1 MPEHD
6 TVEKRS
12 ERPAVEPNAFDGSR
26 PAWKGA
32 GIADVDLILEGGA
45 MRAQFTAGVL
55 DVFMDRGLFCGR
67 TIGVS
72 AGALCGYNYVAGAK
86 GRSCYLNVK
95 YCDDWRYLS
104 LKSFVRT
111 GNAYGREFAF
121 ERIPNELEPFD
132 ARAFDESPL
141 KLVAVSSNLATGEA
155 DYHELASAR
164 EGTPYLIASSSMPLV
179 SQIVEIDGKLLL
191 DGGACD
197 SVPYLFSLL
206 TAPRERKR
214 IVVLTQ
220 ADGYVKSPNRL
231 MPLLHQRYA
240 EFPYYLERLQSRH
253 FHYNRTY
260 RALMRSRDEGKL
272 FVIRP
277 PEPVEVASMEKDP
290 GKLMDLYEQG
300 CAEAVRLWVDL
311 QRYLESRHAGAPLRA
326 GSADLSRAAR
336 SGGVRSFAPT
346 PQRRPLRRAQ
356 PPIDPGRNAGR
367 RCGIAAGFR
376 MR

>member
-1 MPEHD
+1 
-6 TVEKRS
+6 
-12 ERPAVEPNAFDGSR
+12 
-26 PAWKGA
+26 
-32 GIADVDLILEGGA
+32 

-277 PEPVEVASMEKDP
+277 PEPVEVTSMEKDP

-311 QRYLESRHAGAPLRA
+311 QRYLES
-326 GSADLSRAAR
+326 
-336 SGGVRSFAPT
+336 
-346 PQRRPLRRAQ
+346 
-356 PPIDPGRNAGR
+356 
-367 RCGIAAGFR
+367 
-376 MR
+376 

>member
-55 DVFMDRGLFCGR
+55 DVFMDRGL
-67 TIGVS
+67 
-72 AGALCGYNYVAGAK
+72 LCGYNYVAGAK

-311 QRYLESRHAGAPLRA
+311 QRYLES
-326 GSADLSRAAR
+326 
-336 SGGVRSFAPT
+336 
-346 PQRRPLRRAQ
+346 
-356 PPIDPGRNAGR
+356 
-367 RCGIAAGFR
+367 
-376 MR
+376 

>member
-6 TVEKRS
+6 TVEKRA

-32 GIADVDLILEGGA
+32 EIADVDLILEGGA

-155 DYHELASAR
+155 DYHELASSR

-240 EFPYYLERLQSRH
+240 EFPYYLERLLSRH

-300 CAEAVRLWVDL
+300 CAEGVRLWDDL
-311 QRYLESRHAGAPLRA
+311 QRYLES
-326 GSADLSRAAR
+326 
-336 SGGVRSFAPT
+336 
-346 PQRRPLRRAQ
+346 
-356 PPIDPGRNAGR
+356 
-367 RCGIAAGFR
+367 
-376 MR
+376 

>member
-6 TVEKRS
+6 TVEKRA
-12 ERPAVEPNAFDGSR
+12 EHPAVEPNAFDGSR

-32 GIADVDLILEGGA
+32 EIADVDLILEGGA

-300 CAEAVRLWVDL
+300 CAEAVRLRDDL
-311 QRYLESRHAGAPLRA
+311 QRYLES
-326 GSADLSRAAR
+326 
-336 SGGVRSFAPT
+336 
-346 PQRRPLRRAQ
+346 
-356 PPIDPGRNAGR
+356 
-367 RCGIAAGFR
+367 
-376 MR
+376 

>member
-6 TVEKRS
+6 TVAERA

-32 GIADVDLILEGGA
+32 EIADVDLILEGGA
-45 MRAQFTAGVL
+45 MRAQFSAGVL

-141 KLVAVSSNLATGEA
+141 ELVAVSSNLATGEA
-155 DYHELASAR
+155 DYHELASTR

-220 ADGYVKSPNRL
+220 ADGYVKTPTGSCPCSISATRS
-231 MPLLHQRYA
+231 
-240 EFPYYLERLQSRH
+240 SR
-253 FHYNRTY
+253 TTWSACS
-260 RALMRSRDEGKL
+260 RATSTTTAPTARSRARATRGSCSSSA
-272 FVIRP
+272 RP
-277 PEPVEVASMEKDP
+277 SP
-290 GKLMDLYEQG
+290 
-300 CAEAVRLWVDL
+300 
-311 QRYLESRHAGAPLRA
+311 SR
-326 GSADLSRAAR
+326 SRAW
-336 SGGVRSFAPT
+336 
-346 PQRRPLRRAQ
+346 RRIPAS
-356 PPIDPGRNAGR
+356 
-367 RCGIAAGFR
+367 
-376 MR
+376 

>member
-1 MPEHD
+1 MHD
-6 TVEKRS
+6 RETVEDA
-12 ERPAVEPNAFDGSR
+12 ESR
-26 PAWKGA
+26 PSAERTLSTAASLRGRAPRSSMPTSSSKAAPCA
-32 GIADVDLILEGGA
+32 GSSR
-45 MRAQFTAGVL
+45 RACSTCSWTA
-55 DVFMDRGLFCGR
+55 GLFCGR

-121 ERIPNELEPFD
+121 EQIPNVLEPFD
-132 ARAFDESPL
+132 PRAFDESPM
-141 KLVAVSSNLATGEA
+141 KLIAVSSNLETGEA
-155 DYHELASAR
+155 DYHELASAQ

-179 SQIVEIDGKLLL
+179 SQIVEIDGKQLL

-206 TAPRERKR
+206 TAPRDRKR
-214 IVVLTQ
+214 IVILTQ

-253 FHYNRTY
+253 FHDNRTY
-260 RALMRSRDEGKL
+260 RALARSRDEGKL
-272 FVIRP
+272 FIIRP
-277 PEPVEVASMEKDP
+277 PEPVTVASMEKDP
-290 GKLMDLYEQG
+290 AKLMDLYEQG
-300 CAEAVRLWVDL
+300 CAEAVRLWDDL
-311 QRYLESRHAGAPLRA
+311 QRYLES
-326 GSADLSRAAR
+326 
-336 SGGVRSFAPT
+336 
-346 PQRRPLRRAQ
+346 
-356 PPIDPGRNAGR
+356 
-367 RCGIAAGFR
+367 
-376 MR
+376 

>member
-1 MPEHD
+1 MQDRD
-6 TVEKRS
+6 TVEDA
-12 ERPAVEPNAFDGSR
+12 EPRPSAEPNAFDGSQ
-26 PAWKGA
+26 PAWEGA
-32 GIADVDLILEGGA
+32 EIVDADLILEGGA
-45 MRAQFTAGVL
+45 MRGQFTSGVL

-121 ERIPNELEPFD
+121 EQIPNVLEPFD
-132 ARAFDESPL
+132 TRAFDESPM
-141 KLVAVSSNLATGEA
+141 KLIAVSSNLETGEA
-155 DYHELASAR
+155 DYHELASAQ

-179 SQIVEIDGKLLL
+179 SQIVEIDGKQLL

-197 SVPYLFSLL
+197 SAPYLFSLL
-206 TAPRERKR
+206 TAPRDRKR
-214 IVVLTQ
+214 IVILTQ

-260 RALMRSRDEGKL
+260 RALARSRDEGKL
-272 FVIRP
+272 FIIRP
-277 PEPVEVASMEKDP
+277 PEPVTVASMEKDP
-290 GKLMDLYEQG
+290 AKLMDLYEQG
-300 CAEAVRLWVDL
+300 CAEAVRLWDDL
-311 QRYLESRHAGAPLRA
+311 QRYLES
-326 GSADLSRAAR
+326 
-336 SGGVRSFAPT
+336 
-346 PQRRPLRRAQ
+346 
-356 PPIDPGRNAGR
+356 
-367 RCGIAAGFR
+367 
-376 MR
+376 

>member
-1 MPEHD
+1 M
-6 TVEKRS
+6 TGAICRS
-12 ERPAVEPNAFDGSR
+12 KASCA
-26 PAWKGA
+26 
-32 GIADVDLILEGGA
+32 
-45 MRAQFTAGVL
+45 RATPTDA
-55 DVFMDRGLFCGR
+55 
-67 TIGVS
+67 S
-72 AGALCGYNYVAGAK
+72 
-86 GRSCYLNVK
+86 S
-95 YCDDWRYLS
+95 
-104 LKSFVRT
+104 
-111 GNAYGREFAF
+111 F

-214 IVVLTQ
+214 IVILTQ

-260 RALMRSRDEGKL
+260 RALTRSRDEGKL

-311 QRYLESRHAGAPLRA
+311 QRYLES
-326 GSADLSRAAR
+326 
-336 SGGVRSFAPT
+336 
-346 PQRRPLRRAQ
+346 
-356 PPIDPGRNAGR
+356 
-367 RCGIAAGFR
+367 
-376 MR
+376 